1 MGSPTRTIALIM
13 GVLLTVM
20 LTNDASAQG
29 TVYRWVTPAGG
40 DYQTP
45 GNWTPKGVPVDGDT
59 AIFDLED
66 QLIVSTDIFESSDG
80 LGNIAVPNSDLK
92 LRILG
97 FNKSSLS
104 ISTLEIGGQ
113 FGTTDSPGR
122 FTALGDSTDPIA
134 ASFRADEMFLGGG
147 YRASKFSSEP
157 FSTFDV
163 LSTVQVQPNAT
174 LEFLLDAQSELTFY
188 PRLQIGGSKATSNLR
203 GTLDVGP
210 NKSEIPPV
218 GSVNTLIAG
227 DISFVTD
234 QGFPALELVVLRPVR
249 GRQIQIEASQPVQG
263 EAEIRSV
270 VDFADE
276 VSSIDLSDESSLG
289 SPPTSL
295 DAADLS
301 SDGRDDLIVLLAD
314 GTLQIYPSTSAGF
327 GTPVAY
333 AIGNDP
339 RDVSTGDFDDD
350 GTIDVAVV
358 CDGDDTL
365 RFFFNPNDDP
375 TTLVTGPIEVLDD
388 DPVGSASSTFTTS
401 PPFSF
406 VRARGVSVTTK
417 GSSGG
422 RITGYVTNGGTVTK
436 LGSNTDVGDDPGTTD
451 PIDDEGKKD
460 DSAPIGVGGV
470 GAASGLDRGTTAP
483 AFFIFDIVDDGA
495 GYPFEL
501 TGSLPLSG
509 YAIDFA
515 SADVDRDTVTEVFV
529 LTEAG
534 QLDLLQVGVSVRRS
548 VGSFDVDG
556 TPTAIAIAQLEGDA
570 APDDP
575 LEVVIGLD
583 SPPRIDIYRISRS
596 FTNPNVAGG
605 GFLTGRYVFELAL
618 SRDLSDTPLD
628 VVASDAL
635 AAGEDGEVYLG
646 VTGGGG
652 SSVNIGDYEAA
663 PLPECAFADLDENG
677 FVGGFDLS
685 ILLGSW
691 GPCSGCPA
699 DINRDGIVNAA
710 DIGLL
715 FSAWGPC
722 DY

>member
-13 GVLLTVM
+13 GFLLTVM
-20 LTNDASAQG
+20 LTNDAYSQG

-45 GNWTPKGVPVDGDT
+45 GNWTPNGVPVDGDT

-80 LGNIAVPNSDLK
+80 LGNIAIPKSDLK

-97 FNKSSLS
+97 FNKSALS
-104 ISTLEIGGQ
+104 IGTLEIGGQ
-113 FGTTDSPGR
+113 LGASDFPGR
-122 FTALGDSTDPIA
+122 FTALGDSTDPFA
-134 ASFRADEMFLGGG
+134 ARFGVDEMFLGGG
-147 YRASKFSSEP
+147 NRASKFSSEP
-157 FSTFDV
+157 FSIFDV

-174 LEFLLDAQSELTFY
+174 LEFLLDATAEFDFY

-249 GRQIQIEASQPVQG
+249 GRKIQIEALAPVQG
-263 EAEIRSV
+263 EATIRSV
-270 VDFADE
+270 IDFADE

-301 SDGRDDLIVLLAD
+301 NDGRDDLIVLLAD

-350 GTIDVAVV
+350 GTTDVAVV

-388 DPVGSASSTFTTS
+388 DPVGSASSTFTT
-401 PPFSF
+401 PTPFSL

-422 RITGYVTNGGTVTK
+422 QITGYVTNGGTVTK

-460 DSAPIGVGGV
+460 DSTDAVGVGGT
-470 GAASGLDRGTTAP
+470 AAALAGDVPVLQLLGVIPDGLGG
-483 AFFIFDIVDDGA
+483 I
-495 GYPFEL
+495 EL
-501 TGSLPLSG
+501 LRSIPLSG
-509 YAIDFA
+509 RA
-515 SADVDRDTVTEVFV
+515 
-529 LTEAG
+529 
-534 QLDLLQVGVSVRRS
+534 LDLASG
-548 VGSFDVDG
+548 DVDG
-556 TPTAIAIAQLEGDA
+556 DGILDTFILTTNGQLNHVTSLVPGSVARSIPLEGEATAIAIADLDLDGIDEIMIAENDPSTISIFRPVTNLSARGNFEPGMVLERIARIPADQPSLTLAATSANTSGLPGRVLTGLRAVGTESPELTVEAFDTTPVPTCVFADFNGDNVVNGTDIGAMIGVWGPCEGCAPDLNGDDVVDA
-570 APDDP
+570 AD
-575 LEVVIGLD
+575 LGL
-583 SPPRIDIYRISRS
+583 
-596 FTNPNVAGG
+596 
-605 GFLTGRYVFELAL
+605 L
-618 SRDLSDTPLD
+618 
-628 VVASDAL
+628 
-635 AAGEDGEVYLG
+635 
-646 VTGGGG
+646 
-652 SSVNIGDYEAA
+652 
-663 PLPECAFADLDENG
+663 
-677 FVGGFDLS
+677 FV
-685 ILLGSW
+685 SW
-691 GPCSGCPA
+691 GPCGS
-699 DINRDGIVNAA
+699 
-710 DIGLL
+710 
-715 FSAWGPC
+715 
-722 DY
+722 